1 MSLSIALMVAGISG
15 VVFFLGYLV
24 LLGFGRYQAALEIR
38 LQDLPKGTSRT
49 PGNSARRLPTSGW
62 WSAAKRLVPHRENDL
77 RPFRLRL
84 ARAGLFSPKAL
95 PLFFVVRLIAM
106 ALPIAAGLVAY
117 YFGLIGQFTE
127 LVLCGSLSA
136 FGFIAPSLWIER
148 RINHRQRALRRALPD
163 FLDLMIVCLES
174 GLSMQGAVKRVS
186 DEINTAHPMLGAE
199 LGIVQRDMTLGSAV
213 DLSFRNFAD
222 RTGLDVVRTL
232 STFIN
237 HSRRFGSELVD
248 AFRSYADMLRYEREQ
263 RAEEQAQKASVKILI
278 PMLLLIL
285 PAVFV
290 VLAGPAAIQIQQA
303 FSK

>member
-1 MSLSIALMVAGISG
+1 M
-15 VVFFLGYLV
+15 
-24 LLGFGRYQAALEIR
+24 
-38 LQDLPKGTSRT
+38 
-49 PGNSARRLPTSGW
+49 
-62 WSAAKRLVPHRENDL
+62 
-77 RPFRLRL
+77 
-84 ARAGLFSPKAL
+84 AGLFSPKAL
-95 PLFFVVRLIAM
+95 PLFFIVRLIAM
-106 ALPIAAGLVAY
+106 FVPLAAGLVAY
-117 YFGLIGQFTE
+117 YFGLIDRFTD

-148 RINHRQRALRRALPD
+148 RTSHRQMTLRRALPD

-174 GLSMQGAVKRVS
+174 GLSMQGAVKRVGN
-186 DEINTAHPMLGAE
+186 EINIAHPTLGAE
-199 LGIVQRDMTLGSAV
+199 LATVERDMTLGSAV
-213 DLSFRNFAD
+213 DVAFRNCAD

-263 RAEEQAQKASVKILI
+263 RAEEQAQKASVKILL

-285 PAVFV
+285 PAMFV